1 MRIRGL
7 AGELAGRG
15 WRLWQR
21 SRWQYRR
28 GAGEPEEDGLRQASP
43 DDLEPLL
50 LAPSD
55 LDLLARLVKAE
66 AEGEPYTG
74 QVAVAAVVLNRL
86 RSPAFANDVRS
97 VIYQRG
103 QFETVSNGRIN
114 EPADAVH
121 FRAVEEALSG
131 RDPSNGA
138 LFFFNPA
145 GTRDRFV
152 HSLSVTTRI
161 GRHTFA

>member
-1 MRIRGL
+1 MRIRGS
-7 AGELAGRG
+7 AGEPAARG

-21 SRWQYRR
+21 SRWFRR
-28 GAGEPEEDGLRQASP
+28 PGTGEAEEDAAGRSP
-43 DDLEPLL
+43 PDELEPVLL
-50 LAPSD
+50 GPSD
-55 LDLLARLVKAE
+55 VDLIARLVKAE
-66 AEGEPYTG
+66 AEGEPYAG
-74 QVAVAAVVLNRL
+74 QVAVAAVVLNRV
-86 RSPAFANDVRS
+86 RSPSFPGDVRG

-103 QFETVSNGRIN
+103 QFESVSNGRVN
-114 EPADAVH
+114 VPADEVH

-131 RDPSNGA
+131 RDPSGGA